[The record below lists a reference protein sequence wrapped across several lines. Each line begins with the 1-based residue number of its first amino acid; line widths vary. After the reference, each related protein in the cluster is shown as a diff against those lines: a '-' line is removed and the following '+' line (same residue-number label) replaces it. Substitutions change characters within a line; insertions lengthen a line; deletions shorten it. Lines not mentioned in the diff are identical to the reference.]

1 MARDSRRWWILG
13 VLCFS
18 VWILV
23 MDNTVLNLA
32 VPVLMGGLGAGP
44 DDVQWIINAYALAF
58 AGMLLTA
65 GSLSDRYGRRLFL
78 VLGLAVF
85 GCASLAASLSAEPWH
100 LVVARA
106 FMGVGGAMLMPST
119 LSILVNA
126 FEAEE
131 RRKAF
136 AAWSAAAMFGLVV
149 GPLVGGF
156 VLEHARWGMIF
167 LLNLPVV
174 VLAIAVAVRLIPES
188 KGPARRLDPVG
199 VLSSAVGMIA
209 LIHVVISLPRAGWAA
224 PSSLVAVP
232 LAVASLSA
240 FIWWERR
247 TDHPMLPLSLFRDRR
262 FGVASF
268 TIVLVVFGSG
278 ALLLVLAQYLQFV
291 RGISPVAAG
300 LDLLPY
306 VVASVLGNV
315 AGGALGKRTSNQLL
329 IAAGFAAA
337 AVGFVLLAFIDSGA
351 DGGLLAGGL
360 VIMGVGVGLAGPAA
374 YTLLMGVVPE
384 DHAGVGSALNDT
396 VQQLG
401 TALSVAVLGSVLAWK
416 YSSSMPADT
425 PLPARE
431 SIAAALDTGDAALVA
446 AAKSAFLSG
455 MSLTLVIGAACC
467 VVAMISAMSILR
479 FPSAGQ
485 IPDTEAG
492 AVQAR

>member
-1 MARDSRRWWILG
+1 MARGSRRWGVLG
-13 VLCFS
+13 VLCLC

-32 VPVLMGGLGAGP
+32 VPVLMGDLGAGP

-58 AGMLLTA
+58 AGMLLTS
-65 GSLSDRYGRRLFL
+65 GSLSDRYGRRRFL
-78 VLGLAVF
+78 ILGLVVF
-85 GCASLAASLSAEPWH
+85 GGASLVASLSAEPWH
-100 LVVARA
+100 LIVARA
-106 FMGVGGAMLMPST
+106 FMGLGGAMLMPST
-119 LSILVNA
+119 LSILVNVFDA
-126 FEAEE
+126 GE

-136 AAWSAAAMFGLVV
+136 AAWSAAAMMGLVV

-156 VLEHARWGMIF
+156 VLEHAPWGMIF
-167 LLNLPVV
+167 LLNLPVAGLV
-174 VLAIAVAVRLIPES
+174 IAVAVRLVPES

-199 VLSSAVGMIA
+199 VLSSALGMTA
-209 LIHVVISLPRAGWAA
+209 LIYVVISLPREGWAA
-224 PSSLVAVP
+224 PRSLVAAL

-262 FGVASF
+262 FSGASL

-315 AGGALGKRTSNQLL
+315 ASGALGKRISNQSL
-329 IAAGFAAA
+329 IATGFAGAA
-337 AVGFVLLAFIDSGA
+337 AGFVLLAFIDSGA
-351 DGGLLAGGL
+351 DGGLLPAGL
-360 VIMGVGVGLAGPAA
+360 VIMGVGAGLASPAA

-384 DHAGVGSALNDT
+384 EHAGVGSALNDT

-401 TALSVAVLGSVLAWK
+401 MALSVAVLGSVMAWK
-416 YSSSMPADT
+416 YTSSMPAGA
-425 PLPARE
+425 PAAARE
-431 SIAAALDTGDAALVA
+431 SIAGALDTGDATLVA

-467 VVAMISAMSILR
+467 VVAMISAMSVLR
-479 FPSAGQ
+479 SPSAVPM
-485 IPDTEAG
+485 PDPETGVVRAP
-492 AVQAR
+492 